1 MRLHLCVSRFKHLE
15 LYKRGMKKKA
25 PQRNSYVLNKL
36 LNYSLERGK
45 IHMHEL
51 DTDFLKSLLSLPSS
65 C

>member
-15 LYKRGMKKKA
+15 L
-25 PQRNSYVLNKL
+25 QNSYLLNKL